1 MVPVPSNLFLIYYSV
16 FAGPSLP
23 RRKIVVAPSE
33 GDDSESKVPRKRIRM
48 DSREK
53 SAVDEA
59 AETAFVL
66 VQNLTRPFTTTQ
78 VKNLHGQRGKE
89 RSRRGGGDGLCP
101 RAEPHATLH
110 HHTGESRVE
119 L

>member
-1 MVPVPSNLFLIYYSV
+1 
-16 FAGPSLP
+16 
-23 RRKIVVAPSE
+23 
-33 GDDSESKVPRKRIRM
+33 M

-78 VKNLHGQRGKE
+78 VKSAADKAAETAFVLVQNLTRPFTTTQVSHV
-89 RSRRGGGDGLCP
+89 SSCN
-101 RAEPHATLH
+101 
-110 HHTGESRVE
+110 
-119 L
+119 

>member
-1 MVPVPSNLFLIYYSV
+1 M
-16 FAGPSLP
+16 
-23 RRKIVVAPSE
+23 
-33 GDDSESKVPRKRIRM
+33 DSE
-48 DSREK
+48 EK
-53 SAVDEA
+53 SAADEA

-66 VQNLTRPFTTTQ
+66 VQNLMRPFTTTQ
-78 VKNLHGQRGKE
+78 VKNPHGQHGKE
-89 RSRRGGGDGLCP
+89 RGRRGGGDGLCP